1 MSHCKLRLDPAG
13 WAVPFLL
20 MSSLDRFSLRDKVVV
35 LTGGAGLYGRGLV
48 RDLASAGAELVIAS
62 RNLEALENVA
72 KEEREAGYKVT
83 AFQLDQGDEASVVA
97 LRDAVLAQFGRIDG
111 LVNNAVA
118 RPMKSPD
125 SVEGWVESMRVNAT
139 GLYLITHIL
148 GKMICQQGKGSI
160 VNIGSMQGMIG
171 PSFELYAGTNMGVP
185 PPDYFFHKGGMIN
198 FTRYYA
204 SLFGQQGVRVNCLSP
219 GGFFNN
225 QPEPFLTR
233 YNEHTMLNRMADPED
248 LGGSVIFLLSDASK
262 YITGAN
268 LAVDGGYTA
277 K

>member
-1 MSHCKLRLDPAG
+1 MSA
-13 WAVPFLL
+13 
-20 MSSLDRFSLRDKVVV
+20 LDRFSLSDKVIV

-62 RNLEALENVA
+62 RNLEALETVA
-72 KEEREAGYKVT
+72 AEECAVGRSVT
-83 AFQLDQGDEASVVA
+83 AMQLDQADEASVIA
-97 LRDAVLAQFGRIDG
+97 MRDAVVKRYGRIDG

-139 GLYLITHIL
+139 GLYLITSIL
-148 GKMICQQGKGSI
+148 GKVICDQGAGSI

-204 SLFGQQGVRVNCLSP
+204 ALFGPQGVRVNCLSP

-233 YNEHTMLNRMADPED
+233 YNEQTMLNRMADPED
-248 LGGSVIFLLSDASK
+248 LGGSVIFLLSEASK
-262 YITGAN
+262 YITGVN
-268 LAVDGGYTA
+268 LPVDGGYTA

>member
-1 MSHCKLRLDPAG
+1 MHA
-13 WAVPFLL
+13 
-20 MSSLDRFSLRDKVVV
+20 LDRFSLEGKVIL
-35 LTGGAGLYGRGLV
+35 LTGGAGLYGRGLTA
-48 RDLASAGAELVIAS
+48 DLAAAGAQLVIAS
-62 RNLEALENVA
+62 RNVEALEQVA
-72 KEEREAGYKVT
+72 AEERLEGRLVT
-83 AFQLDQGDEASVVA
+83 AMQLDQADEGSVLRV
-97 LRDAVLAQFGRIDG
+97 RDAILQQYGRIDG

-118 RPMKSPD
+118 RPMKSPEHT
-125 SVEGWVESMRVNAT
+125 EGWIESMRVNAT
-139 GLYLITHIL
+139 GLYLITTHI
-148 GKMICQQGKGSI
+148 GKAICEHGRGSI

-198 FTRYYA
+198 FTRYFAALY
-204 SLFGQQGVRVNCLSP
+204 GPQGVRVNCLSP

-233 YNEHTMLNRMADPED
+233 YQEHTMLNRMADPED
-248 LGGSVIFLLSDASK
+248 LGGSVIFLLSEASK

-268 LAVDGGYTA
+268 LAVDGGYSA

>member
-1 MSHCKLRLDPAG
+1 
-13 WAVPFLL
+13 
-20 MSSLDRFSLRDKVVV
+20 MSSLDRFSLKNKVIV

-62 RNLEALENVA
+62 RNLDALRAVA
-72 KEEREAGYKVT
+72 AEECALGHRVT
-83 AFQLDQGDEASVVA
+83 AHALDQGDEHSVLT
-97 LRDAVLAQFGRIDG
+97 LRDTVIAQFGRLDG

-118 RPMKSPD
+118 RPMKAPD
-125 SVEGWVESMRVNAT
+125 SLQGWVDSMRVNAT
-139 GLYLITHIL
+139 GLYLITHHL
-148 GKMICQQGKGSI
+148 GAAICDQGAGSI
-160 VNIGSMQGMIG
+160 VNIGSIQGMIG

-204 SLFGQQGVRVNCLSP
+204 ALFGPHGVRVNCLSP
-219 GGFFNN
+219 GGFFNH

-233 YNEHTMLNRMADPED
+233 YHEHTMLHRMASPED
-248 LGGSVIFLLSDASK
+248 LGGSVIFLLSDASR
-262 YITGAN
+262 YITGTN
-268 LAVDGGYTA
+268 LPVDGGYTA